1 MRHSNKQEKV
11 DSYTR
16 GEAQTE
22 ISVSGI
28 SQGDQASEK
37 NKRKGGQQCSFSFR
51 VAAKGFR
58 EKVTTFKEPCGEEEP
73 RGLKTVH
80 VHVQQSLAQLPGL
93 SWAI

>member
-1 MRHSNKQEKV
+1 MQ
-11 DSYTR
+11 R
-16 GEAQTE
+16 GSSCLEGE
-22 ISVSGI
+22 
-28 SQGDQASEK
+28 DEPM
-37 NKRKGGQQCSFSFR
+37 
-51 VAAKGFR
+51 AAKGFR